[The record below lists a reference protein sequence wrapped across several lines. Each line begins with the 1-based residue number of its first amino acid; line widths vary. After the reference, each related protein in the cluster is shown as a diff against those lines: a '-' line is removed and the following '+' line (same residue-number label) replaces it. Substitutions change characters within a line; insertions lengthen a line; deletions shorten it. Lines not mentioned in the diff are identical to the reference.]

1 MATPGRVIAPDL
13 NLRPSLRPAPV
24 VDVAMVRPVNQEG
37 AGSNLLRIA
46 DSLAGLSSSVVRY
59 GASRP
64 KPKEEKDFFPDIAAG
79 WTPEQLMAD
88 PRFDVTK
95 DAHRGLWG
103 ENFAHEQ
110 GKVLQ
115 QYVTEARES
124 GEWDPEKEP
133 LDAFLQRKVMGDME
147 GMPDD
152 LTRAAYGKT
161 IAPYLDKTKTW
172 FEELQKENYDA
183 VNSQEMY
190 KGIVNAA
197 EAPVPGDD
205 NIKPNDKPSNKKLTP
220 EEKAAKAKGRLDEF
234 ISLRMLDGKAANN
247 LLMNTI
253 QYYADQGDVE
263 MVTALAN
270 MRRGKKNEID
280 PIADTPEYSGRI
292 NEMLSRANAAWEDQ
306 NTALSGTFLDTVDA
320 AIDDPNATLNQLT
333 DLFNSEVAQ
342 RLWPDPSERAA
353 KLREKLDKQKGAA
366 LTRTVDNEKTAEDT
380 AFKNDVWKNFIEM
393 NGGQNYTD
401 RVIKTSDGKDYRI
414 PASKAQDFLDENIRT
429 AYQNATQ
436 KGPDAVAAVDR
447 DIARRAGQSS
457 LKVTEWEN
465 IFSNVL
471 TGANESMLL
480 EGKVPP
486 NMQRAYDLWKNTR
499 GNEYVRRKNMGE
511 GGDKVDDFFA
521 VTYDLIERRGQS
533 PEAAFAQAFT
543 ASKPDR
549 YNPAYQ
555 RASEVALGSG
565 SSEFELRERFP
576 GPYIEKIIRR
586 AAVYGASGSA
596 SGRSSVEKA
605 IKDFENEMVKIDV
618 GPTSYITLPTNMTE
632 AERDQYG
639 ENVTQFIRDQVEL
652 HGSKFNPPLD
662 TDQVTVVEVADGKFT
677 LTQDGEWLGAFS
689 ARDQDGRSKKL
700 PFFTYE
706 DIQNELNYKTES
718 SRREA
723 AAEVNQTSEFIE
735 KMGEP
740 IDPKGRSAGGALI
753 DTITD
758 MFTSDEPKKDS
769 IFNGYTDNPEVFYGA
784 KTPSQLGELS
794 NYQLRNLRKLAKDG
808 WTDKYGR
815 KQQLPD
821 IGFVNRKKVES
832 VWRDRVAG
840 ERRRS
845 GYSKRQIEAAMTRWN
860 VDELDAIER
869 LKKNNAK
876 PDKD

>member
-1 MATPGRVIAPDL
+1 MATPGRVPTPDL
-13 NLRPSLRPAPV
+13 NLRPSLNPAPV
-24 VDVAMVRPVNQEG
+24 TDVAMVRPVNQEG

-46 DSLAGLSSSVVRY
+46 DSLAGLSSSVARF

-64 KPKEEKDFFPDIAAG
+64 KPKEEQDFFPDIAKG
-79 WTPEQLMAD
+79 WTTGQLMDD

-95 DAHRGLWG
+95 DGHRGLWG

-110 GKVLQ
+110 GKILQ

-172 FEELQKENYDA
+172 FEELQTENQEA
-183 VNSQEMY
+183 VNTQEMY
-190 KGIVNAA
+190 KSIVYSA
-197 EAPVPGDD
+197 EEPVPGAD
-205 NIKPNDKPSNKKLTP
+205 NIKPNEKPSNKKLTP

-247 LLMNTI
+247 LLINTI

-263 MVTALAN
+263 MVQALAN

-280 PIADTPEYSGRI
+280 PIADTPEYSGRV
-292 NEMLSRANAAWEDQ
+292 NEMLSKANAAWEDK
-306 NTALSGTFLDTVDA
+306 NTALGGTFLDTIDA
-320 AIDDPNATLNQLT
+320 AIDDPNSTPNQLT
-333 DLFNSEVAQ
+333 DLFNSDVAQ
-342 RLWPDPSERAA
+342 RLWPDPSERAV
-353 KLREKLDKQKGAA
+353 KLREKLNKQKQAA
-366 LTRTVDNEKTAEDT
+366 LTRTVDNEKVAEET
-380 AFKNDVWKNFIEM
+380 AFKNDVWKNFLEM

-401 RVIKTSDGKDYRI
+401 RVIKTSDGKDHRI
-414 PASKAQDFLDENIRT
+414 PASRAQDYLDENIRT
-429 AYQNATQ
+429 AYQNATKQ
-436 KGPDAVAAVDR
+436 GPEAVTAVDR

-471 TGANESMLL
+471 TGSNENMLL

-486 NMQRAYDLWKNTR
+486 NMQRAYELWKNTR
-499 GNEYVRRKNMGE
+499 GHEYVRKKNMGE

-521 VTYDLIERRGQS
+521 VTYDLIERKGQS
-533 PEAAFAQAFT
+533 PEAAFAQSFT
-543 ASKPDR
+543 ASKPER

-596 SGRSSVEKA
+596 SSKSSVEKA

-632 AERDQYG
+632 GEREQYA
-639 ENVTQFIRDQVEL
+639 ENVTEFVRNQIEL

-662 TDQVTVVEVADGKFT
+662 PDQVTVQEVADGKFT

-689 ARDQDGRSKKL
+689 AREQDGRGKKL

-706 DIQNELNYKTES
+706 DIQNELNYKAES
-718 SRREA
+718 SKREA
-723 AAEVNQTSEFIE
+723 AAEVGRVSGIRKNPDT
-735 KMGEP
+735 P
-740 IDPKGRSAGGALI
+740 YDPLRRSAIGAFVEDVIGIDLPGGRPSKTKSKQ
-753 DTITD
+753 DTPLTR
-758 MFTSDEPKKDS
+758 DER
-769 IFNGYTDNPEVFYGA
+769 INA
-784 KTPSQLGELS
+784 AASQWNISKQAAEEL
-794 NYQLRNLRKLAKDG
+794 L
-808 WTDKYGR
+808 T
-815 KQQLPD
+815 QQ
-821 IGFVNRKKVES
+821 GV
-832 VWRDRVAG
+832 
-840 ERRRS
+840 
-845 GYSKRQIEAAMTRWN
+845 
-860 VDELDAIER
+860 
-869 LKKNNAK
+869 LKEK
-876 PDKD
+876 